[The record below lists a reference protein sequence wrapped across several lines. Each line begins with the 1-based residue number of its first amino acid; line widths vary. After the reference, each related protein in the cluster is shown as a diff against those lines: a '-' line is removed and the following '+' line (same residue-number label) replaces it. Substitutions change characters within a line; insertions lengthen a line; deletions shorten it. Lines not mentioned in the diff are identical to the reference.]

1 MGVVTCRGS
10 GVTLESSFRVTNV
23 PLVNKKIV
31 STPTADSDKIAFTV
45 NGLPSGARVTRA
57 YVNVTVQKDGD
68 GTFTLGGSARTAIV
82 LSALVGAARNGM
94 PVTVSVG
101 FRARP
106 TGNEEGAPI
115 IGRQYVHRC
124 TVSAAVLVLE
134 YESGGSGGGD
144 GGGSDA
150 PGQSGNVIA
159 LKGPG
164 RAGRGFHYFPEG
176 TRDFSGNGLAL
187 HPVSALIEGE
197 KNGAFSAKL
206 ELLMDD
212 SGVWK
217 RIGRRGII
225 RMPAPARQ
233 VLAAVENVS
242 GEKTFSA
249 VVPSAARGYIYLYSK
264 PSSMGGD
271 SWNLGRVPNGE
282 RMVLLEEVNGSQ
294 GGTWYKVSWEKRG
307 LTGYCDGSQVTVE
320 QNEQLTEKTVLRMQ
334 ERDQLFRVDGVE
346 VDEDAAL
353 VRIETR
359 HIFYDLQK
367 AVLIG
372 SECEMKDVTVEDAL
386 QRLVTGAD
394 HPLPFGFQTDCT
406 GRVTGDFRGQN
417 VVEALMD
424 PDGGII
430 AQAGGSLMRDNFDVY
445 ILRDLGEDRGVRIQH
460 GRNIEGARVNF
471 SSLPTAN
478 RIVAVMDKQTTVHDD
493 PNRGEDEEILA
504 VVRKYKK
511 EDGTAEEQAKKEFEN
526 GLAGVEFDMDVNFQL
541 LSETSR
547 YPKYAGL
554 QQLFLGDTIHI
565 TMRGGKYT
573 ARVSAYVY
581 DAVLRRYDEVTV
593 GATSVE
599 KSKGSVASYQ
609 MGGVSTGKLLGQVQ
623 GSQLAAESITTDKLA
638 AASVTA
644 DKLAAGALS
653 ADQIAAGSITA
664 DKLAAGVLSADLIGA
679 GSITTEKLAAGAVT
693 ADKIAGKTI
702 TADKMQAGL
711 ITADSGLISDSAIGT
726 AQIADGSITD
736 AKIVGLTASKI
747 TAGTLDAAD
756 VNVINL
762 KADNITA
769 GTLNGKVIPV
779 LGSDKIANGAV
790 SGVKIVN
797 GAVSTD
803 KISDGAVTAA
813 KIVSSAVTTDK
824 LAANAVT
831 ANKILAGAVTTDKL
845 SAHAVT
851 TDKLAAQS
859 VTANKLASDVG
870 RSLDLSSNNSVKLM
884 VDEVQV
890 GGVNL
895 FPDTRLMDT
904 CWCDQEDPARPIT
917 RTVDSEGFT
926 VIHYP
931 AVDIEPGAW
940 LWSGVRLYVAHNIPY
955 SQVRNKT
962 VTLSYDWRSVD
973 WPDGN
978 RETYAITFCT
988 RKGDGQNGRY
998 VRKLFDTD
1006 ASAEWKRCQITY
1018 TITDDFFTSNLG
1030 DTIDEN
1036 TKFYIFLWAY
1046 QYSAFEIRKIKLE
1059 LGNKATDWSPAPE
1072 DGAYTSSAVLDRTG
1086 IHLNTGGTFTVD
1098 SKNFDVDGDGKMTA
1112 KAGAIGGWNIAPGN
1126 LSSGSGTKHVR
1137 LSTEDATY
1145 AIWAGADAGSSAPFR
1160 VTRDGKVYLTKLYVT
1175 DENGNAQANPVN
1187 LSGSWWRTNRAVSS
1201 MAVSGNTLTITLYD
1215 GTTVNFNKA
1224 TVGSVTVT
1232 YTGQPGQVQVTVK
1245 DANGGTMF
1253 SGNVADGGLFNTAL
1267 KAGTPTATIAES
1279 SGSYSITPSIV
1290 YNGTKVKDGTAVS
1303 GDSIYNAGWNKCID
1317 NCSYQSDVYR
1327 ISENQPASPLYM
1339 KVGDNYTSVGTGWVR
1354 TVRAT
1359 GMYSIP
1365 GKKT

>member
-1 MGVVTCRGS
+1 MGVVTCPGG
-10 GVTLESSFRVTNV
+10 GVTLQSSFRVLEKADGSKSISRPTMGGG
-23 PLVNKKIV
+23 KIV
-31 STPTADSDKIAFTV
+31 FTV
-45 NGLPSGARVTRA
+45 AGLPEGAKVTRA
-57 YVNVTVQKDGD
+57 TVNVTAEKTGP
-68 GTFTLGGSARTAIV
+68 GTFTLGGSARTAMV
-82 LSALVGAARNGM
+82 LPALAGAARNGM

-101 FRARP
+101 FQAKP
-106 TGNEEGAPI
+106 TGEEDGSAVV
-115 IGRQYVHRC
+115 GRFYVRSC
-124 TVSAAVLVLE
+124 TVTAAVLVLE

-144 GGGSDA
+144 GSGGGSDA

-164 RAGRGFHYFPEG
+164 RAGRGCHYFPEG

-187 HPVSALIEGE
+187 RPVSALIEGE

-233 VLAAVENVS
+233 VLGAVEKTT
-242 GEKTFSA
+242 GEESFSA
-249 VVPSAARGYIYLYSK
+249 VVPSAGRGYIYLYSK

-282 RMVLLEEVNGSQ
+282 KMVLLEEVNGSQ
-294 GGTWYKVSWEKRG
+294 GGTWYRVSWEKRG

-320 QNEQLTEKTVLRMQ
+320 TGEQVSDKTVLRMQ

-346 VDEDAAL
+346 IDEDAGT
-353 VRIETR
+353 VRIEAR

-372 SECEMKDVTVEDAL
+372 SECEMQDVTVEEAL
-386 QRLVTGAD
+386 QRLQTGAD
-394 HPLPFGFQTDCT
+394 HPLPFGFFTDCES
-406 GRVTGDFRGQN
+406 RVTGDFRGQN

-424 PDGGII
+424 PDGGIL
-430 AQAGGSLMRDNFDVY
+430 AQAGASLMRDNFDVY
-445 ILRDLGEDRGVRIQH
+445 VLQTLGEDRGVRIQH
-460 GRNIEGARVNF
+460 GRNCAGARVNF
-471 SSLPTAN
+471 STLPTAN

-493 PNRGEDEEILA
+493 PNRGADEEILA

-511 EDGTAEEQAKKEFEN
+511 EDGTAEEQARKEFEN
-526 GLAGVEFDMDVNFQL
+526 GLAGVEFEMEVDFQL
-541 LSETSR
+541 LAETSR
-547 YPKYAGL
+547 YPQYAGM
-554 QQLFLGDTIHI
+554 QQLFLGDSMHI
-565 TMRGGKYT
+565 TLRQGKY
-573 ARVSAYVY
+573 AAQMSGYKYNAI
-581 DAVLRRYDEVTV
+581 LRKYDEVTV
-593 GATSVE
+593 GATDVD
-599 KSKGSVASYQ
+599 KSRGSVASYQ
-609 MGGVSTGKLLGQVQ
+609 VGGVSTGKLLGSVQ

-644 DKLAAGALS
+644 EKLAAGALT
-653 ADQIAAGSITA
+653 ADNIAAGSITA
-664 DKLAAGVLSADLIGA
+664 DKLAANAVTANKILAGAVTTDKISANA
-679 GSITTEKLAAGAVT
+679 VTTKKLAAGAVT

-711 ITADSGLISDSAIGT
+711 ITADSGLIGDSAIGT

-762 KADNITA
+762 KADNITT
-769 GTLNGKVIPV
+769 GTLNGKVIPQ
-779 LGSDKIANGAV
+779 LGEDKIADGAV

-797 GAVSTD
+797 GAVTTD
-803 KISDGAVTAA
+803 KIDDGAVTAA

-845 SAHAVT
+845 SANAVT

-859 VTANKLASDVG
+859 VTANKLASGVG
-870 RSLDLSSNNSVKLM
+870 SSLDLSSNNSVKLM

-890 GGVNL
+890 GGANL

-904 CWCDQEDPARPIT
+904 CWYDQNGAGRPVT
-917 RTVDSEGFT
+917 RTTDNEGFT
-926 VIHYP
+926 VVHFP
-931 AVDIEPGAW
+931 AVESSSNVW
-940 LWSGVRLYVAHNIPY
+940 TGVRLRAEHNIPY
-955 SQVRNKT
+955 SQVRNKK
-962 VTLSYDWRSVD
+962 VTLSFDWRSVD
-973 WPDGN
+973 WPEGT
-978 RETYAITFCT
+978 RETYAISFYT
-988 RKGDGQNGRY
+988 RKGDGSNGRSVGKY
-998 VRKLFDTD
+998 FSTD
-1006 ASAEWKRCQITY
+1006 ASPQWSRKKLTY

-1036 TKFYIFLWAY
+1036 TKFYITLWAY
-1046 QYSAFEIRKIKLE
+1046 QASAFEIRKIKLE
-1059 LGNKATDWSPAPE
+1059 LGNKATDWSPAPS
-1072 DGAYTSSAVLDRTG
+1072 DGAYSSSAVLDRTG

-1098 SKNFDVDGDGKMTA
+1098 SQNFDVDGDGKMTA
-1112 KAGAIGGWNIAPGN
+1112 KAGSIGGWEIAPGS
-1126 LSSGSGTKHVR
+1126 LKSGSGTKHVR

-1145 AIWAGADAGSSAPFR
+1145 AIWAGAETGGSAPFR

-1187 LSGSWWRTNRAVSS
+1187 LSGSWWRTNRAVQTLET
-1201 MAVSGNTLTITLYD
+1201 SGNTLTITLYD
-1215 GTTVNFNKA
+1215 GTTVNFKKA
-1224 TVGSVTVT
+1224 DG
-1232 YTGQPGQVQVTVK
+1232 YGYITGL
-1245 DANGGTMF
+1245 ANGNTITIGGYKLNESGQGEIVDSGAITLTLDTENKKVNF
-1253 SGNVADGGLFNTAL
+1253 SGGAGFKNFTAANGMDVTEMYNT
-1267 KAGTPTATIAES
+1267 
-1279 SGSYSITPSIV
+1279 
-1290 YNGTKVKDGTAVS
+1290 
-1303 GDSIYNAGWNKCID
+1303 GWNKCID
-1317 NCSYQSDVYR
+1317 NCSYQSDVYT
-1327 ISENQPASPLYM
+1327 ISETQPASPLYM

-1359 GMYSIP
+1359 GMYRIP

>member
-1 MGVVTCRGS
+1 MGVVTCPGG
-10 GVTLESSFRVTNV
+10 GVTLQSSFRV
-23 PLVNKKIV
+23 LEKADGSKSI
-31 STPTADSDKIAFTV
+31 SRPTMGGGKIAFTV
-45 NGLPSGARVTRA
+45 AGLPEGAKVTRA
-57 YVNVTVQKDGD
+57 TVNVTAEKTGP
-68 GTFTLGGSARTAIV
+68 GTFTLGGSARTAMV
-82 LSALVGAARNGM
+82 LPALAGAARNGM

-101 FRARP
+101 FQAKP
-106 TGNEEGAPI
+106 TGEEDGSAVV
-115 IGRQYVHRC
+115 GRFYVRSC
-124 TVSAAVLVLE
+124 TVTAAVLVLE

-144 GGGSDA
+144 GSGGGGSDA

-187 HPVSALIEGE
+187 RPVSALIEGE

-233 VLAAVENVS
+233 VLGAVEKTT
-242 GEKTFSA
+242 GEESFSL
-249 VVPSAARGYIYLYSK
+249 VVPSAGRGYIYLYSK

-282 RMVLLEEVNGSQ
+282 KMVLLEEVTVSQ
-294 GGTWYKVSWEKRG
+294 GGTWYRVSWEKRG

-320 QNEQLTEKTVLRMQ
+320 PGEQVSDKTVLRMQ

-346 VDEDAAL
+346 TDEDAGT

-372 SECEMKDVTVEDAL
+372 SECEMQDVTVEEAL
-386 QRLVTGAD
+386 QRLQTGAD
-394 HPLPFGFQTDCT
+394 HPLPFGFFTDCES
-406 GRVTGDFRGQN
+406 RVTGDFRGQN

-424 PDGGII
+424 PEGGIL
-430 AQAGGSLMRDNFDVY
+430 AQAGASLMRDNFDVY
-445 ILRDLGEDRGVRIQH
+445 VLQTLGEDRGVRIQH
-460 GRNIEGARVNF
+460 GRNCAGARVNF
-471 SSLPTAN
+471 STLPTAN

-511 EDGTAEEQAKKEFEN
+511 EDGTAEEQARKEFEN
-526 GLAGVEFDMDVNFQL
+526 GLAGVEFEMEVDFQL
-541 LSETSR
+541 LTETGR
-547 YPKYAGL
+547 YPQYAGM
-554 QQLFLGDTIHI
+554 QQLFLGDSMHI
-565 TMRGGKYT
+565 TLRQGKY
-573 ARVSAYVY
+573 AAQMSGYKY
-581 DAVLRRYDEVTV
+581 NSVLRKYDEVTV
-593 GATSVE
+593 GATDVD
-599 KSKGSVASYQ
+599 KSRGSVASYQ
-609 MGGVSTGKLLGQVQ
+609 VGGVSTGKLLGSVQ

-644 DKLAAGALS
+644 EKLAAGALS

-693 ADKIAGKTI
+693 AEKIAGKSI
-702 TADKMQAGL
+702 TAEQLQAGL
-711 ITADSGLISDSAIGT
+711 ITAQSGLIGDSAIGT

-779 LGSDKIANGAV
+779 LGSDKIADGAV

-831 ANKILAGAVTTDKL
+831 ANKILSGAVTTDKL
-845 SAHAVT
+845 SANAVT
-851 TDKLAAQS
+851 ADKLAAQS

-870 RSLDLSSNNSVKLM
+870 SSLDLSSNNSVKLM
-884 VDEVQV
+884 VDHVQV
-890 GGVNL
+890 GSTNL
-895 FPDTRLMDT
+895 YPDTRLMGEEIWRLASSRVKDIGREGVDEDGYMVIRAEESTGENYNPT
-904 CWCDQEDPARPIT
+904 CRPYT
-917 RTVDSEGFT
+917 A
-926 VIHYP
+926 HQP
-931 AVDIEPGAW
+931 
-940 LWSGVRLYVAHNIPY
+940 LYAALKGK
-955 SQVRNKT
+955 Q
-962 VTLSYDWRSVD
+962 
-973 WPDGN
+973 
-978 RETYAITFCT
+978 ITFSLEIDT
-988 RKGDGQNGRY
+988 TATYINIEHRIMHTEDVYKKYFITYLPLSGQPGWQR
-998 VRKLFDTD
+998 VSETFTLTDDLFDTGSGD
-1006 ASAEWKRCQITY
+1006 MEE
-1018 TITDDFFTSNLG
+1018 G
-1030 DTIDEN
+1030 DTFVIIVKPHQ
-1036 TKFYIFLWAY
+1036 TPVYRL
-1046 QYSAFEIRKIKLE
+1046 RKIKME
-1059 LGNKATDWSPAPE
+1059 IGNKATDWSPAPS
-1072 DGAYTSSAVLDRTG
+1072 DGAYSSSAVLDRSG
-1086 IHLNTGGTFTVD
+1086 IHLKTGGTFTVD
-1098 SKNFDVDGDGKMTA
+1098 SQNFDVDGQGKMTA
-1112 KAGAIGGWNIAPGN
+1112 KAGSIGGWSIAPGN

-1145 AIWAGADAGSSAPFR
+1145 AIWAGAEAGGSAPFR
-1160 VTRDGKVYLTKLYVT
+1160 VTRDGNVYLTKLFVT

-1187 LSGSWWRTNRAVSS
+1187 LSGSWWRTNRAVQS
-1201 MAVSGNTLTITLYD
+1201 MTVSGNTLTITLYD

-1303 GDSIYNAGWNKCID
+1303 GDGIYNAGWNKCID
-1317 NCSYQSDVYR
+1317 SCSYAINVYT
-1327 ISENQPASPLYM
+1327 ISQTAPGTLYM
-1339 KVGDNYTSVGTGWVR
+1339 QVNGNYTSVGSDWVK
-1354 TVRAT
+1354 TTRAT
-1359 GMYSIP
+1359 NLYYIP
-1365 GKKT
+1365 AKKT